1 MKNAVVKPRTVSFE
15 DALRNL
21 ASKLTG
27 KATNEL
33 PRTQE
38 GIVQFMAE
46 NVPSAAEMAEAITQE
61 VLARLSAMAPAEPD
75 ASEVQTTPDDEQGDE
90 QGAQTDAN
98 GSVEPSDG
106 VSGTETSPNPTAA
119 PDDEQGAQSADET
132 PPAPGDEPPKAGK
145 PKSGKKSRTNTNE

>member
-46 NVPSAAEMAEAITQE
+46 NVPSAAEMAEAITLE
-61 VLARLSAMAPAEPD
+61 VLGRLNAEAPAEPD
-75 ASEVQTTPDDEQGDE
+75 APEVQMTPDDEQD
-90 QGAQTDAN
+90 AQNTDD
-98 GSVEPSDG
+98 GPTEPADG
-106 VSGTETSPNPTAA
+106 VSGIETPTDPTAA

-132 PPAPGDEPPKAGK
+132 PPAPTDETPKATK

>member
-46 NVPSAAEMAEAITQE
+46 NVPSVAEMAEAITLE
-61 VLARLSAMAPAEPD
+61 VLGRLNAEAPAAPD
-75 ASEVQTTPDDEQGDE
+75 ASEVQTTPDDEQGV
-90 QGAQTDAN
+90 QNTD
-98 GSVEPSDG
+98 GGPVEPSDG
-106 VSGTETSPNPTAA
+106 VSGTETPTDPAAA

-132 PPAPGDEPPKAGK
+132 PKATK

>member
-46 NVPSAAEMAEAITQE
+46 NVPSAAEMAEAITLE
-61 VLARLSAMAPAEPD
+61 VLGRLNAETPAEPD
-75 ASEVQTTPDDEQGDE
+75 APEVQTTPDDEQD
-90 QGAQTDAN
+90 AQNTDD
-98 GSVEPSDG
+98 GPTEPADG
-106 VSGTETSPNPTAA
+106 VSGIETPTDPAAA
-119 PDDEQGAQSADET
+119 PDDEQDAQNTDET
-132 PPAPGDEPPKAGK
+132 PKATK
-145 PKSGKKSRTNTNE
+145 PKSGKKSRTNTNK

>member
-1 MKNAVVKPRTVSFE
+1 MKNTVVKPRTVSFE

-38 GIVQFMAE
+38 GVVQFMAE

-61 VLARLSAMAPAEPD
+61 VLARLNAMTYAELSEQVFQNAPD
-75 ASEVQTTPDDEQGDE
+75 TSSDDEQGGETHD
-90 QGAQTDAN
+90 G

-106 VSGTETSPNPTAA
+106 VSGDETSPGTTAE
-119 PDDEQGAQSADET
+119 PDDEQGAQSTDET
-132 PPAPGDEPPKAGK
+132 PPAPTDETPKAGK
-145 PKSGKKSRTNTNE
+145 PKSGKKRRTNTNE